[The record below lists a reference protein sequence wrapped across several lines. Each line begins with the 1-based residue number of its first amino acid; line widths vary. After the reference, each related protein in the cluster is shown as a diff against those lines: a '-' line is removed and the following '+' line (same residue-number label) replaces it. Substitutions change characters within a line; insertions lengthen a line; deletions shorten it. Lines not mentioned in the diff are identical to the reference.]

1 MGLTPQQ
8 IEAFETDGF
17 LVGIDAADAEQVR
30 RTQDAFRE
38 FENRV
43 GHEKV
48 QTGLGNLH
56 FEEPFAWQ
64 LVTNPKVLD
73 CVGSLVGPDILLMRT
88 RTFCKYGPS
97 NDFVAWHQDVICWG
111 LEPPSLS
118 MRGSPSTTATPRTA
132 VSGSSR
138 DLISG
143 ASANTVRRAR
153 PATF

>member
-30 RTQDAFRE
+30 RTQDAFRA

-56 FEEPFAWQ
+56 FEEPFAWE

-73 CVGSLVGPDILLMRT
+73 CVGSLGGPDILLMRT

-97 NDFVAWHQDVICWG
+97 NDFVAWHQDVIYWG
-111 LEPPSLS
+111 LEPPLRYQCVDRHRRLRRRERLCPVHPGISS
-118 MRGSPSTTATPRTA
+118 VGHPRT
-132 VSGSSR
+132 R
-138 DLISG
+138 
-143 ASANTVRRAR
+143 
-153 PATF
+153 